1 MFAGEKNQ
9 EVNGMKKLHSIVVF
23 AVVLLLVMAPAA
35 QSYLKSTPDG
45 GYILATS
52 TTSFGVEQRDIW
64 VVKIGKENEIE
75 WQKAYGKSNWEGPFG
90 RNSLD
95 VTKDG
100 GYIIVGVSHSS
111 KPQSSPQPSRALVL
125 RLDPDGNPIWQREL
139 KKEDYILRLS
149 AVRQTKD
156 GGFIAVGNL
165 GPMYPKET
173 KNVDKDAWVVKLDEK
188 GSIVWQKTY
197 GGDLIDWAHNVIQ
210 TDDGNYLFVGET
222 CEPKGRPG
230 TGGVWVVKLG
240 KRGSVQW
247 QKSYS
252 EPMERPIGHFG
263 VEIGYSVR
271 QMSNGDYLVVGT
283 TRSFGTGGGARGD
296 IWVLRLDPMG
306 GIKWQKAYGGVCLDT
321 APILKQSTEGDYV
334 MGANTKSFGPWDN
347 PPSSKEGCYSQDAL
361 GISNTWIFQINENG
375 QISWQNVYGT
385 KSRNF
390 IGSLV
395 PTMEGGYLVH
405 GVKSSSGSSVIFRID
420 GEGNLLPESND
431 KLNVASTSISPQITT
446 TEPMRTRVKPEPIE
460 VKIYNAKL
468 EVAETDASEIFLT
481 KAN

>member
-1 MFAGEKNQ
+1 
-9 EVNGMKKLHSIVVF
+9 
-23 AVVLLLVMAPAA
+23 
-35 QSYLKSTPDG
+35 LKSTPDG
-45 GYILATS
+45 GYILVTS

-64 VVKIGKENEIE
+64 VVKIGKEKEIE
-75 WQKAYGKSNWEGPFG
+75 WQKAYGKGNWEGPFG
-90 RNSLD
+90 RNPLD

-100 GYIIVGVSHSS
+100 GYILVGDSHSS
-111 KPQSSPQPSRALVL
+111 RPQSSPQPSRGLVL
-125 RLDPDGNPIWQREL
+125 RLDPDGNPIWQKEF
-139 KKEDYILRLS
+139 KKEDYILQLS
-149 AVRQTKD
+149 AVRQTRD

-165 GPMYPKET
+165 GPLHPKET
-173 KNVDKDAWVVKLDEK
+173 KNIDKDAWVVKLDKK

-240 KRGSVQW
+240 KRGSIQW

-263 VEIGYSVR
+263 VEIGYSAR

-296 IWVLRLDPMG
+296 VWVLRLDPTG

-321 APILKQSTEGDYV
+321 GPILKQSTEGGYV
-334 MGANTKSFGPWDN
+334 IGANTSSFGPWDD
-347 PPSSKEGCYSQDAL
+347 PPGSEESCSKRGFSFR
-361 GISNTWIFQINENG
+361 NTWIFRIDEG
-375 QISWQNVYGT
+375 GEIDWQKVYGT
-385 KSRNF
+385 QEIVVS
-390 IGSLV
+390 GSLV
-395 PTMEGGYLVH
+395 TTMEGGYLVH
-405 GVKSSSGSSVIFRID
+405 GVKNSSGSSVIFRID

-446 TEPMRTRVKPEPIE
+446 TEPMRTRVIPEPIE
-460 VKIYNAKL
+460 VKICNAGL
-468 EVAETDASEIFLT
+468 RVTETEASEIFLT